1 MLKRELWIT
10 YLLWFFLGLI
20 GVHKFYLNKFGWGIL
35 YILTGGIF
43 LIGWIVDL
51 FTIPMQVRAY
61 NEQIDKMIQQ
71 KA

>member
-1 MLKRELWIT
+1 MLKRELWIV

>member
-1 MLKRELWIT
+1 MLKRELWIV
-10 YLLWFFLGLI
+10 YLLWFFLGLFGI
-20 GVHKFYLNKFGWGIL
+20 HKFYLNKFGWGII
-35 YILTGGIF
+35 YIMTGGIF

>member
-1 MLKRELWIT
+1 MLKRELWVT

-35 YILTGGIF
+35 YILTGGIL